1 MQPTLQGLLQPIRA
15 IGLTLC
21 IALGPRL
28 GQRRC
33 SRPGPARVAP
43 SGPRTDLG
51 RPVCIPT
58 HIVRRD
64 HRLHGCRKPPFELA
78 KTLLPSALAAAHM
91 RAYKEP
97 GRQLLPV
104 VNAAGCR
111 SPVIASSSTSQQLLS
126 RQGSPIRQAA
136 AAALAAADNGGIGS
150 TSAPRPL
157 LPLVVLAVLCIGT
170 AALAATLLPAHLHP
184 GAAVGLSSSVVDA
197 SLLAWGACRMI
208 DHHAPRR

>member
-1 MQPTLQGLLQPIRA
+1 MHCTGSGWDSAAAAGQGPLELHHR
-15 IGLTLC
+15 G
-21 IALGPRL
+21 
-28 GQRRC
+28 
-33 SRPGPARVAP
+33 
-43 SGPRTDLG
+43 LG
-51 RPVCIPT
+51 RPVCNPT
-58 HIVRRD
+58 HIVRRG
-64 HRLHGCRKPPFELA
+64 HRLHGCRKPPLELA

-111 SPVIASSSTSQQLLS
+111 SPVIPSSSTSQQLLS

-157 LPLVVLAVLCIGT
+157 LLLVVLAVLCIGT

-184 GAAVGLSSSVVDA
+184 GAAVGLSSS
-197 SLLAWGACRMI
+197 GAQQQRCGCITACMGCM
-208 DHHAPRR
+208 